1 MKDKP
6 IEFNNVTK
14 KYGNKK
20 ILDNVTFALD
30 WQSCTWL
37 AGSNGSG
44 KSTVIKHILGLV
56 KPTTGSVLVTGLD
69 PYYCSSARRYI
80 GFILDKDGVDPLL
93 STLDNLVF
101 YTKLY
106 IGRKLHGED
115 YNLVLKR
122 VGLFEYKNALVKT
135 LSAGMKKRLEIAKLL
150 ICKPRIIICDEPFS
164 FLDKQ
169 GAEIL
174 VDVLKEYVA
183 AGACAFVSTHE
194 INCPNDVFDQ
204 KIEILHGCLVSR
216 KMNKRCLR

>member
-106 IGRKLHGED
+106 CRLSLPMTGGED
-115 YNLVLKR
+115 
-122 VGLFEYKNALVKT
+122 F
-135 LSAGMKKRLEIAKLL
+135 
-150 ICKPRIIICDEPFS
+150 
-164 FLDKQ
+164 FL
-169 GAEIL
+169 AFY
-174 VDVLKEYVA
+174 DV
-183 AGACAFVSTHE
+183 
-194 INCPNDVFDQ
+194 NDAY
-204 KIEILHGCLVSR
+204 
-216 KMNKRCLR
+216 

>member
-1 MKDKP
+1 M
-6 IEFNNVTK
+6 
-14 KYGNKK
+14 
-20 ILDNVTFALD
+20 
-30 WQSCTWL
+30 
-37 AGSNGSG
+37 
-44 KSTVIKHILGLV
+44 
-56 KPTTGSVLVTGLD
+56 
-69 PYYCSSARRYI
+69 
-80 GFILDKDGVDPLL
+80 
-93 STLDNLVF
+93 
-101 YTKLY
+101 
-106 IGRKLHGED
+106 
-115 YNLVLKR
+115 
-122 VGLFEYKNALVKT
+122 
-135 LSAGMKKRLEIAKLL
+135 EIAKLL